1 MPSAAQRLAE
11 KSTMGGRERVALEM
25 LAALLPPTLAHELYK
40 TISIWL
46 AGGFEV
52 STVSTFLGRILSHLK
67 SCTTVP
73 SIDEEEGGN
82 SPSGAEAQQKY
93 DAIFDIYTEQERTVL
108 LNRLRELD
116 HAVVEVCNRHLVDLI
131 NGALLKREAAK
142 QREVMKEAPKAE
154 GCRSYLNHL
163 SFPGES
169 AEAAVCRERLLRTP
183 PGIINNTWMGVSLGT
198 EEAQDF
204 KYFRR
209 NHSEEALFNNEDH
222 KYATTFTVKCVS
234 LTVRRLEELQK
245 KLEEM
250 AEGEREAYELKM
262 PHDITSQ
269 HLEQI
274 INSYTSTAIG
284 QKMADELLLHP
295 MKTLPLLVTRLK
307 ETEASLTS
315 PTSGLVAAA
324 SKAWLK
330 VDKRSYLPG
339 LDHRSYY
346 FRGHCSKNSTSRA
359 FLTDLRQSDSP
370 LGIVEEE
377 REPEWLSKS
386 DSGRYPIAIIGNAAT
401 FQSLLQDGVANGAE
415 PTAQGPPVLLCMPN
429 AEIHELALKLVKGKV
444 EGRWAEEP
452 VDGISIDV
460 ALHTLEKIL
469 QPFLPA
475 SAELKSSR
483 PSNGTKIFDDVTT
496 LKGQEQS
503 NSRPVFLTQTQY
515 SLLRYYHIIYSR
527 LARAA
532 SDIARLKKQLEH
544 KQQQQGQEESIT
556 SESPQSLPGAG
567 GDNSTLSTDGNNV
580 VTTVPGS
587 QGVDSLVNSIVET
600 FLSSSDPT
608 GMGGFNNIVREHLG
622 FNRGYYLYTMPKV
635 LARMS
640 EALQLVCLGRADVV
654 SKRKTSDSG
663 SRVPRRDSATQRL
676 FALNESIQSV
686 ELNSETAKELSI
698 LGLEC
703 YRHYNYYD
711 AGPDPEGLGG
721 SIIAASVHDDGWF
734 SCCELKA

>member
-73 SIDEEEGGN
+73 SIVEEEGGD

-377 REPEWLSKS
+377 RE
-386 DSGRYPIAIIGNAAT
+386 
-401 FQSLLQDGVANGAE
+401 
-415 PTAQGPPVLLCMPN
+415 
-429 AEIHELALKLVKGKV
+429 
-444 EGRWAEEP
+444 WASW
-452 VDGISIDV
+452 G
-460 ALHTLEKIL
+460 
-469 QPFLPA
+469 
-475 SAELKSSR
+475 
-483 PSNGTKIFDDVTT
+483 
-496 LKGQEQS
+496 
-503 NSRPVFLTQTQY
+503 
-515 SLLRYYHIIYSR
+515 
-527 LARAA
+527 
-532 SDIARLKKQLEH
+532 
-544 KQQQQGQEESIT
+544 
-556 SESPQSLPGAG
+556 
-567 GDNSTLSTDGNNV
+567 
-580 VTTVPGS
+580 
-587 QGVDSLVNSIVET
+587 
-600 FLSSSDPT
+600 
-608 GMGGFNNIVREHLG
+608 
-622 FNRGYYLYTMPKV
+622 
-635 LARMS
+635 
-640 EALQLVCLGRADVV
+640 
-654 SKRKTSDSG
+654 
-663 SRVPRRDSATQRL
+663 
-676 FALNESIQSV
+676 
-686 ELNSETAKELSI
+686 
-698 LGLEC
+698 
-703 YRHYNYYD
+703 
-711 AGPDPEGLGG
+711 
-721 SIIAASVHDDGWF
+721 
-734 SCCELKA
+734 